1 MLRIVPKLLFNFLL
15 TCLVLSSFA
24 SAQSKKGESYYKHL
38 DKRQTAKIL
47 KESCENNE
55 NPQVAACIELGLLYQ
70 KFKEAKFKKEKQP
83 SLFLKDRNGEAK
95 LITYQA
101 LGKEY
106 LKLSCEKYNDLEACG
121 ILKGEDRFQ
130 SSDLLVNASYVLIF
144 GSVLWIALMVFQDNE
159 KYSAQEKLD
168 EGDSDS
174 KIKNKF
180 DEYGVVLKYSRPFF
194 KRYFSPIVEGM
205 KGRDKLKDKYKKPL
219 AGAGLTD
226 LITPEDFFA
235 FKLFLIIGFPIVFLG
250 VRQFMEADWPLSLIP
265 LVAALG
271 FVYPDIWIKGV
282 VEKRQKDIVKGMP
295 FAVDMLALSVEAG
308 LDYMQAMSKVIEK
321 SKPGPL
327 TDEFTIVI
335 KENRLGAPKAKALRN
350 MAWRVDL
357 MQISSFCATLVAA
370 DSVGANIGPI
380 LKALSIEIRQKKSA
394 QIEKEGQTAATKILF
409 PMMIFIVPAVF
420 IMIAA
425 PLAIESLSGGR

>member
-1 MLRIVPKLLFNFLL
+1 MLRIVPNFLFNLLL

-24 SAQSKKGESYYKHL
+24 SAQSKKGESYYKHF
-38 DKRQTAKIL
+38 DKRQTAEIL
-47 KESCENNE
+47 KDSCENKE
-55 NPQVAACIELGLLYQ
+55 NPQVAACVELGLLYQ
-70 KFKEAKFKKEKQP
+70 KFKESKFKKEKQA
-83 SLFLKDRNGEAK
+83 SLFKKDKNGEAK

-106 LKLSCEKYNDLEACG
+106 LQLACDQYNDIEACG
-121 ILKGEDRFQ
+121 VLKGEDRFQ

-174 KIKNKF
+174 KTRSKF
-180 DEYGVVLKYSRPFF
+180 DEYGVILKYSRPFF

-205 KGRDKLKDKYKKPL
+205 KGREKLKDKYKKTL

-226 LITPEDFFA
+226 LISPEDFFA

-250 VRQFMEADWPLSLIP
+250 VRQFMEADWALSLIP
-265 LVAALG
+265 LVAVLG
-271 FVYPDIWIKGV
+271 FVYPDIWIKGI

-380 LKALSIEIRQKKSA
+380 LKALSVEIRQKKSA

-409 PMMIFIVPAVF
+409 PMMIFIIPAVF